1 LHASFKAGIKAGM
14 SGLRKITVQVPDAL
28 LEKAQAY
35 TGEGVTQTV
44 TAGLKRLASIQA
56 QQELLKLRGKIK
68 FSVSYD
74 EIKRE
79 RE

>member
-1 LHASFKAGIKAGM
+1 MKAGM
-14 SGLRKITVQVPDAL
+14 SELRKITVQVPDSL

-44 TAGLKRLASIQA
+44 TEALRRLASVQA
-56 QQELLKLRGKIK
+56 QQQALKLRGKVK

>member
-1 LHASFKAGIKAGM
+1 MGE
-14 SGLRKITVQVPDAL
+14 LRKITVQVPDSL

-44 TAGLKRLASIQA
+44 TEALRRLASVQA
-56 QQELLKLRGKIK
+56 QQQALKLRGKVK

>member
-1 LHASFKAGIKAGM
+1 M
-14 SGLRKITVQVPDAL
+14 SELRKITVQVPEAL

-44 TAGLKRLASIQA
+44 TVALKRLASVQA
-56 QQELLKLRGKIK
+56 QQEALKLRGKVK

>member
-1 LHASFKAGIKAGM
+1 M
-14 SGLRKITVQVPDAL
+14 SELRKITVQVPQTL

-44 TAGLKRLASIQA
+44 TAALKRLASVQA
-56 QQELLKLRGKIK
+56 QQEALKLRGKVK

>member
-1 LHASFKAGIKAGM
+1 M
-14 SGLRKITVQVPDAL
+14 SQLRKITVQVPDAL

>member
-1 LHASFKAGIKAGM
+1 MKAGM
-14 SGLRKITVQVPDAL
+14 SELRKITVQVPDSL

-44 TAGLKRLASIQA
+44 TEALRRLASVQA
-56 QQELLKLRGKIK
+56 QQQALKLRGKVK
-68 FSVSYD
+68 FSVNYD